1 MPSWFRGLLLFVCFT
16 LITPVLG
23 ASVAAADKPI
33 QLYMN
38 GKKLAQVNPI
48 VRSGVLYV
56 PVRKFCEAL
65 GYTLT
70 AEGGQITAVIN
81 GAKFSFQP
89 GLDYIELTD
98 TSIVGLAE
106 PVPVIQGQSYLP
118 LRLIGNLA
126 KLSVDYDR
134 QKNTVNLKPYGYGQ
148 ETAIRE
154 LVTKY
159 YDAFR
164 PDLLTSDNPELMY
177 YDPDYDYE
185 ANRIGKEVP
194 VRDFRAIVHR
204 IDYASPVEAK
214 VQATY
219 IRNTEVMD
227 QQDEY
232 VFKIRYEEGRWKI
245 ALSAWISDRLELPED
260 IEETAAAILE
270 KRGEERKAV
279 LLDLRTYYQAYNAED
294 LPLALRYTSPSFIRQ
309 WNAEEIVE
317 WEDNQKEKFAYSDP
331 RYRLSKERVVYI
343 GEREAVVQGEL
354 AWTDPGLQLT
364 GDTYV
369 YPALIFMEYADG
381 RWTYH
386 HDLDLSQDFDW
397 GREMAETF

>member
-1 MPSWFRGLLLFVCFT
+1 MSRWFRALLFFACFT

-23 ASVAAADKPI
+23 ASAASVADKPI

-65 GYTLT
+65 GYKLT
-70 AEGGQITAVIN
+70 AEEGQVTAVIN

-89 GLDYIELTD
+89 GWDYIKFMD
-98 TSIVGLAE
+98 ASIIGLAE

-118 LRLIGNLA
+118 LRLIGDRA
-126 KLSVDYDR
+126 KLFVDYDR
-134 QKNTVNLKPYGYGQ
+134 QKNTVSLKPYGYGQ
-148 ETAIRE
+148 ETAVRE
-154 LVTKY
+154 LITKY
-159 YDAFR
+159 YDAFN
-164 PDLLTSDNPELMY
+164 PNLLTSDNPELLY
-177 YDPDYDYE
+177 YDYE
-185 ANRIGKEVP
+185 SNRIGREVP
-194 VRDFRAIVHR
+194 VRDFQAIVHR
-204 IDYASPVEAK
+204 IDYFSPAEAK

-232 VFKIRYEEGRWKI
+232 VFKIRYEDGQWKI

-260 IEETAAAILE
+260 IEKTAATILE
-270 KRGEERKAV
+270 KRGEERKTV
-279 LLDLRTYYQAYNAED
+279 LSDLKTYYQAYNSED
-294 LPLALRYTSPSFIRQ
+294 LPLTLRYTSPSFIRQ
-309 WNAEEIVE
+309 WNAEEIGD
-317 WEDNQKEKFAYSDP
+317 WEDYQRENFAYSDP
-331 RYRLSKERVVYI
+331 RFKLSKERVVYI

-354 AWTDPGLQLT
+354 SWTDPRLQLT
-364 GDTYV
+364 GDTYI

-381 RWTYH
+381 RWTYSY
-386 HDLDLSQDFDW
+386 DLDLNQNFDW
-397 GREMAETF
+397 GWEMAETF